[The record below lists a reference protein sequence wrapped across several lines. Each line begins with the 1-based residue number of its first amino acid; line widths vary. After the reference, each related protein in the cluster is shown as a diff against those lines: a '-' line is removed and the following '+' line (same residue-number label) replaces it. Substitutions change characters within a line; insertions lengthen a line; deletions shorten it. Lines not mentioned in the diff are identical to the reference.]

1 MIHVNGVSKAFRGAE
16 AVSNVSMTLEPG
28 KVTGL
33 AGPNG
38 SGKTMLMRMVAGLV
52 RPSSGTIDVNGKQS
66 VKISPF
72 RQVWGCCSKARRFSA
87 ATLASKT

>member
-16 AVSNVSMTLEPG
+16 AVSNVSMTFEPG

-52 RPSSGTIDVNGKQS
+52 RPSSGTIDVNGKTVGQD
-66 VKISPF
+66 IPF
-72 RQVWGCCSKARRFSA
+72 PPSLGLLLEGPTFLS
-87 ATLASKT
+87 